1 MAFQCGINNIDPV
14 ATERH
19 LGHREKLTNS
29 RPDRDG
35 HRSQLQQRTTTKRF
49 ESAVVACMIGS
60 LATRVRARVC
70 HDDAQDDGDESRRLG
85 VSASGLRGC
94 NAVAPGPLA
103 HLDAP
108 SRQSSSKAA
117 PRQAAACPT
126 TLIRAPEVNR
136 QRRSL
141 MRCHGRAEQLSGPAA
156 IAAARSGP
164 TSSRR
169 RVGGRPEEFAALIA
183 GTIGR
188 RRAWSAPFRRRKS
201 HDDENALS
209 CLAISAKHD
218 AGERA

>member
-14 ATERH
+14 AKERH
-19 LGHREKLTNS
+19 LGHRQKLTNS

-70 HDDAQDDGDESRRLG
+70 HDDAQDDGDDSRRLG

-108 SRQSSSKAA
+108 SRQPSSKAA

-126 TLIRAPEVNR
+126 TLHPCTRGESAKTQLDAVPR
-136 QRRSL
+136 P
-141 MRCHGRAEQLSGPAA
+141 GRATQWTGSDRGCEVRAYVQSSTG
-156 IAAARSGP
+156 GWP
-164 TSSRR
+164 TRR
-169 RVGGRPEEFAALIA
+169 I
-183 GTIGR
+183 
-188 RRAWSAPFRRRKS
+188 RRAHRR
-201 HDDENALS
+201 HDRQAT
-209 CLAISAKHD
+209 CLVRPIPQA
-218 AGERA
+218 